1 MDCTVCRSEMRRVG
15 VLPDSSA
22 MTAGFEFWL
31 YDCPEGH
38 GQRWRRA
45 FNGPAI
51 LRQRP
56 SRVRVWATKTAAAAR
71 DLRTRV
77 SVALIAVPRR
87 LAATLLSEFG
97 RVGQIVRVHLYAG
110 AKNATRLAHTSWRYS
125 AFWLRHGLLTSRRF
139 AGTAM
144 SVSRRVSKIVWNSF
158 SAWAIARLGRANGF
172 AHASLRHSMLWLRHE
187 LLTSASRFAATVAE
201 SRRVSKIVWN
211 SLSAWAIARED
222 GHKRPLGRANA
233 PRPEPTAGF
242 AHASRQGTALRA
254 PYGVAV
260 KTAHKSHPA
269 LGVMTRPAQLPANRR
284 PGGAAVR
291 PSVPQT
297 DEAVFLLRRL
307 AKVQR
312 RAAL

>member
-45 FNGPAI
+45 SNGPAI
-51 LRQRP
+51 LRRRP
-56 SRVRVWATKTAAAAR
+56 SRVRVWATKTAVAAH

-77 SVALIAVPRR
+77 SAALIAAPRR

-97 RVGQIVRVHLYAG
+97 RVGQIVRVHLYTG

-144 SVSRRVSKIVWNSF
+144 S
-158 SAWAIARLGRANGF
+158 
-172 AHASLRHSMLWLRHE
+172 M
-187 LLTSASRFAATVAE
+187 

-211 SLSAWAIARED
+211 SLSAWA
-222 GHKRPLGRANA
+222 KRANA

-260 KTAHKSHPA
+260 KTAPKSHPA
-269 LGVMTRPAQLPANRR
+269 LGALARTAQLPPNRR
-284 PGGAAVR
+284 PGAAVR

-297 DEAVFLLRRL
+297 DEAVLLLRRL